1 MGRIPTGKIPE
12 NALEYIRPRHRQI
25 MYRLIT
31 GQTQAHIATD
41 LEMDQSRLSVIVNS
55 PLFKSELKKMEDD
68 VFDSLK
74 ESRGDIAAKV
84 KELQPKALQ
93 VISEMMGS
101 KKTGARLRRDC
112 AKDILELDKKRRT
125 NEDDGM
131 TPFAKIIEESFKLAH
146 ERRDSANESNG
157 TGNGTG
163 TGNGNGK
170 PSEPT
175 VKNVTPGYEEA
186 IETSAI
192 EVGETTP
199 YEKKAQSPKE
209 EDETKDSE
217 DGPEDD
223 DSSLI
228 KILDSIGV

>member
-1 MGRIPTGKIPE
+1 
-12 NALEYIRPRHRQI
+12 

-55 PLFKSELKKMEDD
+55 PLFKSELRKMEDD

-146 ERRDSANESNG
+146 ERRDAANESNG
-157 TGNGTG
+157 NGHE
-163 TGNGNGK
+163 K
-170 PSEPT
+170 LAEPT